1 MGAPE
6 NKELLR
12 HAFTEVAK
20 GNSRPFIELLA
31 DDVQWTIIGSTAWSR
46 TYDGKQSVLEDLLRP
61 LGRQLHGRNIIAAH
75 RFIAED
81 DHVVVEG
88 RGRNSTVAGVRYHN
102 QYCWVFRLADGRV
115 RELTEYADTQLIAS
129 ALQAPD

>member
-1 MGAPE
+1 MGTAE

-20 GNSRPFIELLA
+20 GDSGPFLELLA
-31 DDVQWTIIGSTAWSR
+31 EDVRWTIIGTTAWSR
-46 TYDGKQSVLEDLLRP
+46 TYEGKQSVLEDLLRP
-61 LGRQLHGRNIIAAH
+61 LAKQLRGRNIIAAH
-75 RFIAED
+75 RYIAED
-81 DHVVVEG
+81 DLVVVEG
-88 RGRNSTVAGVRYHN
+88 RGRNSTLDGVRYHN

-129 ALQAPD
+129 VLQAP

>member
-1 MGAPE
+1 MGAVE

-12 HAFTEVAK
+12 HAFVEVAK
-20 GNSRPFIELLA
+20 GNSQPFMELLA

-46 TYDGKQSVLEDLLRP
+46 TYDGKQSVVDDLLRP
-61 LGRQLHGRNIIAAH
+61 LTKQLHGRNIIAAH

-88 RGRNSTVAGVRYHN
+88 RGRNSTTAGVRYHN
-102 QYCWVFRLADGRV
+102 EYCWVFRLTDGRV
-115 RELTEYADTQLIAS
+115 SELTEYADTQLIAS

>member
-1 MGAPE
+1 MGAVE

-20 GNSRPFIELLA
+20 GDSRPFVELLA
-31 DDVQWTIIGSTAWSR
+31 DDVRWTVIGSTAWSG
-46 TYDGKQSVLEDLLRP
+46 TYEGKKAVLDELLRP
-61 LGRQLHGRNIIAAH
+61 LARQLHGRTIIAAH

-81 DHVVVEG
+81 DLVVVEA
-88 RGRNSTVAGVRYHN
+88 RGRNSTTAGVRYHN
-102 QYCWVFRLADGRV
+102 EYCWVFRLVDGRV

-129 ALQAPD
+129 ALRAPG